1 MNTGIIATRYAT
13 ALLKLVEETGSG
25 ELVAAQ
31 VQVIEKALDEVPDF
45 RRAVDDPA
53 VAAVQKISLFEA
65 SLKDSMAQELHK
77 FLELLIRNGRIGD
90 VRLVLTTFIIE
101 YYRSRHIKRARLV
114 VADPA
119 LLSSSSVSGS
129 DSPVAGSDSSV
140 AGSVRG
146 TVIRQTRLPEGDSR
160 RPGSLESRLRELIG
174 KETGCELLLETKVDP
189 SLIGGFVFEVEDMIL
204 DASVSRQLDF
214 IRRQFIEKN
223 RRIV

>member
-90 VRLVLTTFIIE
+90 VRLVLTTFVTE

-119 LLSSSSVSGS
+119 LLDPEPTPS
-129 DSPVAGSDSSV
+129 DPVPV
-140 AGSVRG
+140 
-146 TVIRQTRLPEGDSR
+146 E
-160 RPGSLESRLRELIG
+160 GSLRQAQRLTLKSRLRDLIE
-174 KETGCELLLETKVDP
+174 KQTGCRLILKTEVNP
-189 SLIGGFVFEVEDMIL
+189 SLIGGFVFEVEDTVL

>member
-90 VRLVLTTFIIE
+90 VRLVLTTFVTE

-119 LLSSSSVSGS
+119 LLDPEPTPSDPVPVEGS
-129 DSPVAGSDSSV
+129 L
-140 AGSVRG
+140 
-146 TVIRQTRLPEGDSR
+146 RQAQ
-160 RPGSLESRLRELIG
+160 RPALESRLRELIG

-189 SLIGGFVFEVEDMIL
+189 SLIGGFVVEVEDMIL
-204 DASVSRQLDF
+204 DASVSRQLDV
-214 IRRQFIEKN
+214 IRHQFIEKN

>member
-129 DSPVAGSDSSV
+129 DSPVAGS
-140 AGSVRG
+140 VRG

-204 DASVSRQLDF
+204 DASVSRQLDV
-214 IRRQFIEKN
+214 IRHQFIEKN